1 VPDVSTKNPKIRGA
15 IVACLLLAVFM
26 GCYAP
31 SAARRSGRLIAS
43 GWDSDRWGP
52 WVALTGPGM
61 LLYSIPDFGVNA
73 LLPINYDGYFLGG
86 AEPTQKWFRFY
97 DGPMLPIEQ
106 VAILCSRESSTTVT
120 TIKTEAH
127 ERATYAR
134 HQKWHYPQCIEVL
147 PGTYQLTV
155 DFYSRESFRR
165 DMTLAT
171 YSTESTNPATVTW
184 NPGAGET
191 YALSAVLGGVTPS
204 PGEKYQ
210 GTTIKKLTRSK
221 TNLGANEF
229 TLDEGHWVAIVELVT
244 SLDSIQAPVMEEREA
259 WKRYELR
266 RRGL

>member
-1 VPDVSTKNPKIRGA
+1 VPKSVSRNQKIRGA
-15 IVACLLLAVFM
+15 IVACLLLAVFT

-31 SAARRSGRLIAS
+31 SAARRSGRLIAD

-61 LLYSIPDFGVNA
+61 TLYSIPDFGVHA
-73 LLPINYDGYFLGG
+73 LIPIHYDGYFLGG
-86 AEPTQKWFRFY
+86 TEPTQKWFRFY
-97 DGPMLPIEQ
+97 DGPMLGLDE
-106 VAILCSRESSTTVT
+106 VAILCSRENSTTVT
-120 TIKTEAH
+120 TIKTQAH

-147 PGTYQLTV
+147 PGTYDLTV

-165 DMTLAT
+165 DLVLAT

-184 NPGAGET
+184 NPVAGET

-229 TLDEGHWVAIVELVT
+229 TLDEGHWVAIVEKIP
-244 SLDSIQAPVMEEREA
+244 SLDTIDAPVMEEREA
-259 WKRYELR
+259 WRRYELR

>member
-1 VPDVSTKNPKIRGA
+1 VPKTVDANPKIRGA
-15 IVACLLLAVFM
+15 IIACLLLALLT

-31 SAARRSGRLIAS
+31 SAARRSGRMIAD

-52 WVALTGPGM
+52 WVALTGPGAM
-61 LLYSIPDFGVNA
+61 LYSIPDFGVHA
-73 LLPINYDGYFLGG
+73 LVPIHYDGYFLGG
-86 AEPTQKWFRFY
+86 TEPTQKWFRFY
-97 DGPMLPIEQ
+97 DGPMQDLDK

-120 TIKTEAH
+120 TIQTQAH
-127 ERATYAR
+127 ERATFAR

-147 PGTYQLTV
+147 PGTYDLTV

-165 DMTLAT
+165 DLVLAT
-171 YSTESTNPATVTW
+171 YSTESTSPATVTW
-184 NPGAGET
+184 QPGAGES
-191 YALSAVLGGVTPS
+191 YALSARLGGVTPS

-229 TLDEGHWVAIVELVT
+229 TLDEGHWVAIVERIP
-244 SLDSIQAPVMEEREA
+244 SLDEIEAPVMEEREA
-259 WKRYELR
+259 WRRYELR

>member
-1 VPDVSTKNPKIRGA
+1 VPDVSTRNPKIRGA
-15 IVACLLLAVFM
+15 FVACLLLAVFT
-26 GCYAP
+26 GCFAP

-61 LLYSIPDFGVNA
+61 LLYSIPDFAMHA
-73 LLPINYDGYFLGG
+73 LVPIDYDGYFLGG

-97 DGPMLPIEQ
+97 DGPMQALDQ

-120 TIKTEAH
+120 TIRTEAH

-147 PGTYQLTV
+147 PGTYELTV

-171 YSTESTNPATVTW
+171 YSTESTTPATVTW
-184 NPGAGET
+184 KPSAGEI

-229 TLDEGHWVAIVELVT
+229 TLDEGHWVAIVERVA
-244 SLDSIQAPVMEEREA
+244 SLDSIEAPVLGEREA

-266 RRGL
+266 RRSR

>member
-1 VPDVSTKNPKIRGA
+1 MRNISIRNPKIRGA
-15 IVACLLLAVFM
+15 IVACLLLAAFT

-61 LLYSIPDFGVNA
+61 LLYSIPDFGVHA
-73 LLPINYDGYFLGG
+73 LVPIDYDGYFLGG

-97 DGPMLPIEQ
+97 DGPMQALDK

-120 TIKTEAH
+120 TIQTQAH

-147 PGTYQLTV
+147 PGTYELTV

-171 YSTESTNPATVTW
+171 YSTESTTPATVTW
-184 NPGAGET
+184 KPGLGEV

-229 TLDEGHWVAIVELVT
+229 TLDEGHWVAIVERVP
-244 SLDSIQAPVMEEREA
+244 SLDSIQAPVIEEREA

-266 RRGL
+266 RRGR